1 MDLNSALFYIENETQ
16 IQIKDM
22 EVDVLLIKNSKKP
35 STCWSFFREYWK
47 NRLSYHDEF
56 RVHRI
61 DKPIVEQL
69 GLFNV

>member
-1 MDLNSALFYIENETQ
+1 
-16 IQIKDM
+16 M